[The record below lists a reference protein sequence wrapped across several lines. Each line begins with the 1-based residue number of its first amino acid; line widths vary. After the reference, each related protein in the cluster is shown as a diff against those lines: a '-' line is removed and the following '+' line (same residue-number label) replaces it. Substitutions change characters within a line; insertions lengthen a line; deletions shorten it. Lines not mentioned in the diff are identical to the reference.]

1 MIKTLLT
8 TLLPV
13 FPPAI
18 SGQGDFDIET
28 YSCTPYNV
36 VLDAIPSP
44 TNPNITYNWSN
55 GASTQSI
62 SVNDGGPYLVTASIG
77 GCSISKEV
85 DIPKN
90 PENYLW
96 IYPSGCYTDCIKEG
110 AKDEE
115 YSYLIGPTLSLQ
127 TWNWNNYGSPV
138 SSGATSFQTP
148 FYLMGDGSYTSTI
161 NTGHCAAESDP
172 LEYSLI
178 DCKECEIKDVKI
190 ESMVQNTTPYCS
202 FTYQVMI
209 YSSASTSFTATIS
222 DDLNNVTIIPSSF
235 TINPGVNN
243 LQFIVIPQGSFSG
256 STNWTIQGSVLIDGQ
271 YVPCTYEL
279 RVEIPR
285 CDNSVYYSRKIDLG
299 DSSAIEFEELLKV
312 YPNPAKET
320 ATVYYEMSSSEGA
333 LEVYDLSG
341 RSVAQHN
348 LLSAIG
354 EVSLNTGK
362 YQSGVYIVVLRQSNG
377 HTMQQKL
384 VIE

>member
-1 MIKTLLT
+1 
-8 TLLPV
+8 
-13 FPPAI
+13 
-18 SGQGDFDIET
+18 
-28 YSCTPYNV
+28 
-36 VLDAIPSP
+36 
-44 TNPNITYNWSN
+44 
-55 GASTQSI
+55 
-62 SVNDGGPYLVTASIG
+62 
-77 GCSISKEV
+77 
-85 DIPKN
+85 
-90 PENYLW
+90 
-96 IYPSGCYTDCIKEG
+96 
-110 AKDEE
+110 
-115 YSYLIGPTLSLQ
+115 
-127 TWNWNNYGSPV
+127 
-138 SSGATSFQTP
+138 
-148 FYLMGDGSYTSTI
+148 
-161 NTGHCAAESDP
+161 
-172 LEYSLI
+172 
-178 DCKECEIKDVKI
+178 
-190 ESMVQNTTPYCS
+190 MVQNTTPYCS

-341 RSVAQHN
+341 RSVVQHN
-348 LLSAIG
+348 LLSATG

-362 YQSGVYIVVLRQSNG
+362 YQAGVYIVVLRQSNG
-377 HTMQQKL
+377 QAMQQKL